1 MTAVCFLR
9 GWPRGSGE
17 FMTEENKEEDWMK
30 YANSGFGQTNYSL
43 WDEVVEE
50 EEEEEI
56 EDFDLTVQLDSHME
70 EIPRAPDPAGLKH
83 LVRIGCCNPCLG
95 RLGGKKRYEQSIE
108 QSGEEIREIVEKGNS
123 HLAKLREEIPL
134 CPFCENLFEEVE
146 LLTDIIYDSIS
157 PYQFKRLQL
166 GARFPKSQIEEE
178 DSQRKRFGSGGCDGL
193 KTGLVA
199 EIAKRLNQRLDG
211 VTLVN
216 DKPQILALIDV
227 LTLSVDLDVRAHYM
241 YGRYR
246 KLERGIPQTR
256 WPCRACKGRG
266 CERCEMTGLQ
276 YAKSVQDLIGNPL
289 LSVFGSEEHAFHGM
303 GREDIDV
310 RCMGRGRPF
319 VIEMKEPQLRK
330 TDPVE
335 LMKLINDNAEGSIE
349 ITGLRDSTRSEVVRL
364 KDTPAEKSY
373 TIRFKLLPLNE
384 AEYAVLTAPLDLTK
398 ENKGRSKNKRKRR
411 GDNKRDNTK
420 PLPTEIETE
429 NVKPSR
435 DKLSLMKK
443 AELVA
448 LCVELGV
455 KKSGTKDELIE
466 RILNVEEPVVETFDL
481 PEDDFI
487 IKSIL
492 SLEGVKLAQR
502 TPERVAHRRADLV
515 RRRTVFEVH
524 QPVIEVLDDGS
535 REIEVTMR
543 CESGTYVK
551 ETVHGDS
558 GRTQPSIASLL
569 KAKCEVIWLDVGDIH
584 AD

>member
-1 MTAVCFLR
+1 
-9 GWPRGSGE
+9 
-17 FMTEENKEEDWMK
+17 MTEENKEEDWMK

-50 EEEEEI
+50 EEEDEEEEEL

-83 LVRIGCCNPCLG
+83 LVRIGCCNACLG

-108 QSGEEIREIVEKGNS
+108 QSGEEIRGIVEKGNS
-123 HLAKLREEIPL
+123 HITNVREKIPL
-134 CPFCENLFEEVE
+134 CPFCENLFEEVD

-157 PYQFKRLQL
+157 QFQFKRLQL

-178 DSQRKRFGSGGCDGL
+178 DSQRKRFGAGGCDGL

-199 EIAKRLNQRLDG
+199 EIAKRLNQRLEG

-216 DKPQILALIDV
+216 DKPEILALIDV
-227 LTLSVDLDVRAHYM
+227 LTLSVDLDVRSHYM

-266 CERCEMTGLQ
+266 CERCDMTGLQ
-276 YAKSVQDLIGNPL
+276 YKKSVQDLIGNPL
-289 LSVFGSEEHAFHGM
+289 LTVFDSKEHAFHGM

-319 VIEMKEPQLRK
+319 VIEMKEPRLRN
-330 TDPVE
+330 TDPIE
-335 LMKLINDNAEGSIE
+335 FMKLINDKAEGSIE
-349 ITGLRDSTRSEVVRL
+349 ITGLRDSNRSEVVRL

-373 TIRFKLLPLNE
+373 TIRFKLSPLNE
-384 AEYAVLTAPLDLTK
+384 AEYTVLTAPLDLTK

-420 PLPTEIETE
+420 PLPTEIEIE
-429 NVKPSR
+429 NLKPSR
-435 DKLSLMKK
+435 DELSALKK

-448 LCVELGV
+448 MCVESGV

-466 RILNVEEPVVETFDL
+466 RIMNIEEPVVETFDL

-487 IKSIL
+487 VKTIL

-524 QPVIEVLDDGS
+524 QPVIEMMDDGT

-569 KAKCEVIWLDVGDIH
+569 KSKCEVIWLDVGDIH

>member
-1 MTAVCFLR
+1 
-9 GWPRGSGE
+9 
-17 FMTEENKEEDWMK
+17 MTEENKEEDWMK

-50 EEEEEI
+50 EEEEE
-56 EDFDLTVQLDSHME
+56 EEEELQDFDLTVQLDSHME

-83 LVRIGCCNPCLG
+83 LVRIGCCDSCLG
-95 RLGGKKRYEQSIE
+95 RLGGKKRYDQSII
-108 QSGEEIREIVEKGNS
+108 QSGEEIRANVVKGNS
-123 HLAKLREEIPL
+123 HLSNIRDEIPL
-134 CPFCENLFEEVE
+134 CPFCENLFEEVD

-166 GARFPKSQIEEE
+166 GARFPKSQIEDE
-178 DSQRKRFGSGGCDGL
+178 DSQRKRYGAAGSDGL

-199 EIAKRLNQRLDG
+199 EIAKRLNQRLEG

-216 DKPQILALIDV
+216 DKPEILALIDV

-289 LSVFGSEEHAFHGM
+289 LSIFGSEEHAFHGM

-319 VIEMKEPQLRK
+319 VIEMKEPRLRK
-330 TDPVE
+330 TDPIE
-335 LMKLINDNAEGSIE
+335 LMKLINDKAEGSIE
-349 ITGLRDSTRSEVVRL
+349 ITSLRDSNRSEVVRL

-384 AEYAVLTAPLDLTK
+384 AEYTVLTAPLDLTK

-420 PLPTEIETE
+420 PLPSEIETE
-429 NVKPSR
+429 NVKPSK
-435 DKLSLMKK
+435 DKLMLMKK
-443 AELVA
+443 PELVA
-448 LCVELGV
+448 LCTELGV

-466 RILNVEEPVVETFDL
+466 RILNVEEPEIETFDL
-481 PEDDFI
+481 PEDEFI
-487 IKSIL
+487 INSIL

-524 QPVIEVLDDGS
+524 QPVIEIMDDGT

>member
-1 MTAVCFLR
+1 
-9 GWPRGSGE
+9 
-17 FMTEENKEEDWMK
+17 MTEENKEEDWMK

-50 EEEEEI
+50 EEEEDEEEQEI

-108 QSGEEIREIVEKGNS
+108 QSGEEIRGIVEKGNS
-123 HLAKLREEIPL
+123 HLTKVREEIPL
-134 CPFCENLFEEVE
+134 CPFCENLFEEVD

-178 DSQRKRFGSGGCDGL
+178 DSQRKRYGSGGCDGL

-276 YAKSVQDLIGNPL
+276 YQKSVQDLIGNPL
-289 LSVFGSEEHAFHGM
+289 LSVFGSKEHAFHGM

-319 VIEMKEPQLRK
+319 VIEMKEPRLRIA
-330 TDPVE
+330 DPVE
-335 LMKLINDNAEGSIE
+335 LMKMINDNAEGSID
-349 ITGLRDSTRSEVVRL
+349 ITSLRDSTRSEVVRL
-364 KDTPAEKSY
+364 KETPAEKSY
-373 TIRFKLLPLNE
+373 TIRFKLMPLNE
-384 AEYAVLTAPLDLTK
+384 AEYTVLTAPLDLTK

-429 NVKPSR
+429 NVKPGK
-435 DKLSLMKK
+435 DKLTTMKK

-448 LCVELGV
+448 LCVEYGV

-524 QPVIEVLDDGS
+524 QPVVEMMEDGS

>member
-1 MTAVCFLR
+1 
-9 GWPRGSGE
+9 
-17 FMTEENKEEDWMK
+17 MTEENKEEDWMK

-50 EEEEEI
+50 EEIVEVTEKEVTKKEEI
-56 EDFDLTVQLDSHME
+56 QEVEEGNFNLTVQLDSHME

-83 LVRIGCCNPCLG
+83 LVRIGCCDQCLG
-95 RLGGKKRYEQSIE
+95 RLGGKKRYEQSID
-108 QSGEEIREIVEKGNS
+108 QSGEEIRAIVEKGNS
-123 HLAKLREEIPL
+123 HLVKIREEIPL
-134 CPFCENLFEEVE
+134 CPFCENLFEEVD

-178 DSQRKRFGSGGCDGL
+178 DTQRKRYGAGGCDGL

-199 EIAKRLNQRLDG
+199 EIAKRLNQRLED

-227 LTLSVDLDVRAHYM
+227 LTLSVDLDVRAHYL

-266 CERCEMTGLQ
+266 CERCDMTGLQ
-276 YAKSVQDLIGNPL
+276 YKKSVQDLIGNPL
-289 LSVFGSEEHAFHGM
+289 LALFDSKEHAFHGM

-319 VIEMKEPQLRK
+319 VIEMKEPKLRK
-330 TDPVE
+330 IDPIE
-335 LMKLINDNAEGSIE
+335 MMKLINDNAEGSIE

-373 TIRFKLLPLNE
+373 TIRFKLSPLNE

-420 PLPTEIETE
+420 PLATEIETE
-429 NVKPSR
+429 NTKPGK
-435 DKLSLMKK
+435 DKLDTMKK

-448 LCVELGV
+448 LCVEFSV

-466 RILNVEEPVVETFDL
+466 RILNIEEPVIETFDL

-487 IKSIL
+487 LKSIL

-502 TPERVAHRRADLV
+502 TPERVAHRRADLI

-524 QPVIEVLDDGS
+524 QPVIEMTEENG

>member
-1 MTAVCFLR
+1 
-9 GWPRGSGE
+9 
-17 FMTEENKEEDWMK
+17 MTEENKEEDWMK

-50 EEEEEI
+50 EEEEEEEEDEQEI

-95 RLGGKKRYEQSIE
+95 RLGGKKRYEQTIE
-108 QSGEEIREIVEKGNS
+108 QSGEEIRGIVEKGNS
-123 HLAKLREEIPL
+123 HLTKIREEIPL

-178 DSQRKRFGSGGCDGL
+178 DSQRKRYGSGGCDGL

-199 EIAKRLNQRLDG
+199 QIAKRLNQRLEG

-276 YAKSVQDLIGNPL
+276 YQKSVQDLIGNPL
-289 LSVFGSEEHAFHGM
+289 LSVFGSKEHAFHGM

-319 VIEMKEPQLRK
+319 VIEMKEPRLRIA
-330 TDPVE
+330 DPVE
-335 LMKLINDNAEGSIE
+335 LMKMINDNAEGSID
-349 ITGLRDSTRSEVVRL
+349 ITSLRDSTRSEVVRL
-364 KDTPAEKSY
+364 KETPAEKSY
-373 TIRFKLLPLNE
+373 TIRFKLMPLNE
-384 AEYAVLTAPLDLTK
+384 AEYTVLTAPLDLTK

-429 NVKPSR
+429 NVKPGK
-435 DKLSLMKK
+435 DKLSTMKK

-448 LCVELGV
+448 LCVEYGV

-524 QPVIEVLDDGS
+524 QPVVEMMEDGS

>member
-1 MTAVCFLR
+1 
-9 GWPRGSGE
+9 
-17 FMTEENKEEDWMK
+17 MTEENKEEDWMK

-43 WDEVVEE
+43 WDEVVEKE
-50 EEEEEI
+50 EEEKEE
-56 EDFDLTVQLDSHME
+56 EESDDFDLTIQLDSHME

-83 LVRIGCCNPCLG
+83 LVRIGCCNSCLG
-95 RLGGKKRYEQSIE
+95 RLGGKKRYEQSIL
-108 QSGEEIREIVEKGNS
+108 QSGEEIRGIVEKGNS
-123 HLAKLREEIPL
+123 HLSNVREETPL
-134 CPFCENLFEEVE
+134 CPFCENLFEEVD

-178 DSQRKRFGSGGCDGL
+178 DSQRKRYGAGGCDGL

-199 EIAKRLNQRLDG
+199 EIAKRLNQRLEG

-227 LTLSVDLDVRAHYM
+227 LTLSVDLDVRAHYL

-289 LSVFGSEEHAFHGM
+289 LSIFGSEEHAFHGM

-319 VIEMKEPQLRK
+319 VIEMKEPKLRK
-330 TDPVE
+330 NDPIE

-349 ITGLRDSTRSEVVRL
+349 ITSLRDSNRSEVVRL

-384 AEYAVLTAPLDLTK
+384 AEYTVLTAPLDLTK

-429 NVKPSR
+429 SVKPGK
-435 DKLSLMKK
+435 DKLVLMKK
-443 AELVA
+443 SELVA
-448 LCVELGV
+448 LCVEHGV

-466 RILNVEEPVVETFDL
+466 RILNVEEPEIETFEL
-481 PEDDFI
+481 PDNDFI
-487 IKSIL
+487 IKTIV

-524 QPVIEVLDDGS
+524 QPVIEIMDDGT

>member
-1 MTAVCFLR
+1 
-9 GWPRGSGE
+9 
-17 FMTEENKEEDWMK
+17 MTEENKEEDWMK

-50 EEEEEI
+50 EEEKEE
-56 EDFDLTVQLDSHME
+56 EGSSDFDLTVQLDSHME
-70 EIPRAPDPAGLKH
+70 EIPRAPAPAGLKH
-83 LVRIGCCNPCLG
+83 LVRIGCCNSCLG
-95 RLGGKKRYEQSIE
+95 RLGGKKRYEQSIV
-108 QSGEEIREIVEKGNS
+108 QSGEEIREKVVKGNS
-123 HLAKLREEIPL
+123 HLSNIRDEIPL
-134 CPFCENLFEEVE
+134 CPFCENLFEEVD

-166 GARFPKSQIEEE
+166 GARFPKSQIEDE
-178 DSQRKRFGSGGCDGL
+178 DSQRKRYGASGSDGL

-199 EIAKRLNQRLDG
+199 EIAKRLNQRLEG

-216 DKPQILALIDV
+216 DKPEILALIDV

-289 LSVFGSEEHAFHGM
+289 LSIFGSEEHAFHGM

-319 VIEMKEPQLRK
+319 VIEMKEPRLRK
-330 TDPVE
+330 TDPIE
-335 LMKLINDNAEGSIE
+335 LMKLINDKAEGSIE
-349 ITGLRDSTRSEVVRL
+349 ITSLRDSNRSEVVRL

-373 TIRFKLLPLNE
+373 TIRFKLSPLNE
-384 AEYAVLTAPLDLTK
+384 AEYTVLTAPLDLTK
-398 ENKGRSKNKRKRR
+398 ENKGRSNNKRKRR
-411 GDNKRDNTK
+411 GDNKRDNTR

-429 NVKPSR
+429 NIKPSK
-435 DKLSLMKK
+435 DKLTLMKK
-443 AELVA
+443 PELVA
-448 LCVELGV
+448 LCTELGV

-466 RILNVEEPVVETFDL
+466 RILNVEEPEIETFDL
-481 PEDDFI
+481 PEDEFI
-487 IKSIL
+487 INSIL

-524 QPVIEVLDDGS
+524 QPVIEIMDDGT

>member
-1 MTAVCFLR
+1 
-9 GWPRGSGE
+9 
-17 FMTEENKEEDWMK
+17 MTEENKEEDWMK

-50 EEEEEI
+50 EEEEEEEEEDEQEI

-95 RLGGKKRYEQSIE
+95 RLGGKKRYEQTIE
-108 QSGEEIREIVEKGNS
+108 QSGEEIRGIVEKGNS
-123 HLAKLREEIPL
+123 HLTKIREEIPL

-178 DSQRKRFGSGGCDGL
+178 DSQRKRYGSGGCDGL

-199 EIAKRLNQRLDG
+199 QIAKRLNQRLEG

-276 YAKSVQDLIGNPL
+276 YQKSVQDLIGNPL
-289 LSVFGSEEHAFHGM
+289 LSVFGSKEHAFHGM

-319 VIEMKEPQLRK
+319 VIEMKEPRLRIA
-330 TDPVE
+330 DPVE
-335 LMKLINDNAEGSIE
+335 LMKMINDNAEGSID
-349 ITGLRDSTRSEVVRL
+349 ITSLRDSTRSEVVRL
-364 KDTPAEKSY
+364 KETPAEKSY
-373 TIRFKLLPLNE
+373 TIRFKLMPLNE
-384 AEYAVLTAPLDLTK
+384 AEYTVLTAPLDLTK
-398 ENKGRSKNKRKRR
+398 ENKGRSKNKIKRR

-429 NVKPSR
+429 NVKPGK
-435 DKLSLMKK
+435 DKLSTMKK

-448 LCVELGV
+448 LCVEYGV

-524 QPVIEVLDDGS
+524 QPVVEMMEDGS

>member
-1 MTAVCFLR
+1 
-9 GWPRGSGE
+9 
-17 FMTEENKEEDWMK
+17 MTEENKEEDWMK

-50 EEEEEI
+50 EIEKEEI
-56 EDFDLTVQLDSHME
+56 EEVTKKEEIPASGEGDFDLTVQLDSHME

-83 LVRIGCCNPCLG
+83 LVRIGCCDQCLG
-95 RLGGKKRYEQSIE
+95 RLGGKKRYEQSID
-108 QSGEEIREIVEKGNS
+108 QSGEEIRAIVEKGNS
-123 HLAKLREEIPL
+123 HLAKIREEIPL
-134 CPFCENLFEEVE
+134 CPFCENLFEEVD

-178 DSQRKRFGSGGCDGL
+178 DTQRKRYGAGGCDGL

-199 EIAKRLNQRLDG
+199 EIAKRLNQRLED

-227 LTLSVDLDVRAHYM
+227 LTLSVDLDVRAHYL

-266 CERCEMTGLQ
+266 CERCDMTGLQ
-276 YAKSVQDLIGNPL
+276 YKKSVQDLIGNPL
-289 LSVFGSEEHAFHGM
+289 LPVFGSEEHAFHGM

-319 VIEMKEPQLRK
+319 VIEMKEPKLRK
-330 TDPVE
+330 TDPIE
-335 LMKLINDNAEGSIE
+335 MMKLINDNAEGSIE

-373 TIRFKLLPLNE
+373 TIRFKLSPLNE

-398 ENKGRSKNKRKRR
+398 ENKGRSNNKRKRR

-420 PLPTEIETE
+420 PLATEIETE
-429 NVKPSR
+429 NTKPGK
-435 DKLSLMKK
+435 DKLDTMKK

-448 LCVELGV
+448 LCVEFSV

-466 RILNVEEPVVETFDL
+466 RILNIEEPVIETFDL

-487 IKSIL
+487 LKSIL

-502 TPERVAHRRADLV
+502 TPERVAHRRADLI

-524 QPVIEVLDDGS
+524 QPVIEMTEESG

>member
-1 MTAVCFLR
+1 
-9 GWPRGSGE
+9 
-17 FMTEENKEEDWMK
+17 MTEENKEEDWMK

-50 EEEEEI
+50 EEEEDEEEQEI

-108 QSGEEIREIVEKGNS
+108 QSGEEIRGIVEKGNS
-123 HLAKLREEIPL
+123 HLTKVREEIPL
-134 CPFCENLFEEVE
+134 CPFCENLFEEVD

-178 DSQRKRFGSGGCDGL
+178 DSQRKRYGSGGCDGL

-276 YAKSVQDLIGNPL
+276 YQKSVQDLIGNPL
-289 LSVFGSEEHAFHGM
+289 LSVFGSKEHAFHGM

-319 VIEMKEPQLRK
+319 VIEMKEPRLRIA
-330 TDPVE
+330 DPVE
-335 LMKLINDNAEGSIE
+335 LMKMINDNAEGSID
-349 ITGLRDSTRSEVVRL
+349 ITSLRDSTRSEVVRL
-364 KDTPAEKSY
+364 KETPAEKSY
-373 TIRFKLLPLNE
+373 TIRFKLMPLNE
-384 AEYAVLTAPLDLTK
+384 AEYTVLTAPLDLTK

-429 NVKPSR
+429 NVKPGK
-435 DKLSLMKK
+435 DKLTTMKK
-443 AELVA
+443 ADLVA
-448 LCVELGV
+448 LCVEYGV

-481 PEDDFI
+481 PENDFI

-524 QPVIEVLDDGS
+524 RPVVEMMEDGS

>member
-1 MTAVCFLR
+1 
-9 GWPRGSGE
+9 
-17 FMTEENKEEDWMK
+17 MTEENKEEDWMK

-50 EEEEEI
+50 EEEEEEEEES
-56 EDFDLTVQLDSHME
+56 EDFDLTIQLDSHME

-83 LVRIGCCNPCLG
+83 LVRIGCCNSCLG
-95 RLGGKKRYEQSIE
+95 RLGGKKRYDQSIL
-108 QSGEEIREIVEKGNS
+108 QSGEEIRGIVEKGNS
-123 HLAKLREEIPL
+123 HLSNVREEIPL
-134 CPFCENLFEEVE
+134 CPFCENLFEEVD

-178 DSQRKRFGSGGCDGL
+178 DSQRKRYGAGGCDGL

-199 EIAKRLNQRLDG
+199 EIAKRLNQRLEG

-227 LTLSVDLDVRAHYM
+227 LTLSVDLDVRAHYL

-289 LSVFGSEEHAFHGM
+289 LSIFGSEEHAFHGM

-319 VIEMKEPQLRK
+319 VIEMKEPKLRK
-330 TDPVE
+330 NDPIE

-349 ITGLRDSTRSEVVRL
+349 ITSLRDSNRSEVVRL

-384 AEYAVLTAPLDLTK
+384 AEYTVLTAPLDLTK

-429 NVKPSR
+429 SVKPSK
-435 DKLSLMKK
+435 DKLVLMKK
-443 AELVA
+443 SELVA

-455 KKSGTKDELIE
+455 KKSGTKDELVE
-466 RILNVEEPVVETFDL
+466 RILNVEEPEIETFEL
-481 PEDDFI
+481 PDNDFI
-487 IKSIL
+487 IKSIA

-524 QPVIEVLDDGS
+524 QPVIEIMDDGS